1 MFKISK
7 KELKDIFIA
16 FLVISLSFSLLYSNR
31 DTDAFLFVLPIVMIG
46 VGLGFILHE
55 LAHKFAA
62 LNYGYWA
69 EFELWMPGL
78 FIALISSFFGFIFAA
93 PGAVVIY
100 GNSMSK
106 KVNGIISIVGPI
118 TNIVIALIFLLG
130 LRHFGIF
137 TSLSNDMLVYLA
149 NIFYLGFSVNAFL
162 ALFNLLPI
170 AVFDGKKVFDWNP
183 IIWLAITAI
192 AGYLVYLSYSGGLS
206 SLLTL

>member
-1 MFKISK
+1 MFKITK
-7 KELKDIFIA
+7 KEFKDIFIA
-16 FLVISLSFSLLYSNR
+16 FVIISLGFSILYSNR
-31 DTDAFLFVLPIVMIG
+31 DTNAFLFILPIVMIG

-62 LNYGYWA
+62 LHYGYWA
-69 EFELWMPGL
+69 EFQIWMPGL
-78 FIALISSFFGFIFAA
+78 FISLISSFFGFIFAA

-118 TNIVIALIFLLG
+118 TNILIAVIFLLA
-130 LRHFGIF
+130 LLNFGIF
-137 TSLSNDMLVYLA
+137 ASLNQVTLAYLA

-183 IIWLAITAI
+183 IIWVVMIGI
-192 AGYLVYLSYSGGLS
+192 SGYLVYLSYFGLN
-206 SLLTL
+206 SLIS

>member
-1 MFKISK
+1 MFKITK
-7 KELKDIFIA
+7 KEFKDIFIA
-16 FLVISLSFSLLYSNR
+16 FVIISLGFSILYSNR
-31 DTDAFLFVLPIVMIG
+31 DTNAFLFILPIVMIG

-62 LNYGYWA
+62 LHYGYWA
-69 EFELWMPGL
+69 EFQIWIPGL
-78 FIALISSFFGFIFAA
+78 FISLISSFFGFIFAA

-118 TNIVIALIFLLG
+118 TNILIAVIFLLA
-130 LRHFGIF
+130 LLNFGIF
-137 TSLSNDMLVYLA
+137 ASLNQITLVYLS

-183 IIWLAITAI
+183 IIWVVMIGI
-192 AGYLVYLSYSGGLS
+192 SGYLVYLSYFGLN
-206 SLLTL
+206 SLIS

>member
-1 MFKISK
+1 MFKITK
-7 KELKDIFIA
+7 KEFKDIFIA
-16 FLVISLSFSLLYSNR
+16 FVIISLGFSILYSNR
-31 DTDAFLFVLPIVMIG
+31 DTNAFLFILPIVMIG

-62 LNYGYWA
+62 LHYGYWA
-69 EFELWMPGL
+69 EFQIWMPGF
-78 FIALISSFFGFIFAA
+78 FISLISSFFGFIFAA

-118 TNIVIALIFLLG
+118 TNILIAVIFLLA
-130 LRHFGIF
+130 LLNFGIF
-137 TSLSNDMLVYLA
+137 ASLNQVTLVYLA

-183 IIWLAITAI
+183 IIWVVMIGI
-192 AGYLVYLSYSGGLS
+192 SGYLVYLSYFGLN
-206 SLLTL
+206 SLIS

>member
-1 MFKISK
+1 MFKITK
-7 KELKDIFIA
+7 KEFKDIFIA
-16 FLVISLSFSLLYSNR
+16 FVIISLGFSILYSNR
-31 DTDAFLFVLPIVMIG
+31 DTNAFLFILPIVMIG

-62 LNYGYWA
+62 LHYGYWA
-69 EFELWMPGL
+69 EFQIWMPGL
-78 FIALISSFFGFIFAA
+78 FISLISSFFGFIFAA

-118 TNIVIALIFLLG
+118 TNILIAVIFLLA
-130 LRHFGIF
+130 LLNFGIF
-137 TSLSNDMLVYLA
+137 ASLNQVTLVYLA

-183 IIWLAITAI
+183 IIWVVMIGI
-192 AGYLVYLSYSGGLS
+192 SGYLVYLSYFGLN
-206 SLLTL
+206 SLIS

>member
-1 MFKISK
+1 
-7 KELKDIFIA
+7 
-16 FLVISLSFSLLYSNR
+16 
-31 DTDAFLFVLPIVMIG
+31 MIG

-62 LNYGYWA
+62 LHYGYWA
-69 EFELWMPGL
+69 EFQIWMPGL
-78 FIALISSFFGFIFAA
+78 FISLISSFFGFIFAA

-118 TNIVIALIFLLG
+118 TNILIAVIFLLA
-130 LRHFGIF
+130 LLNFGIF
-137 TSLSNDMLVYLA
+137 ASLNQVTLVYLA

-183 IIWLAITAI
+183 IIWVVMIGI
-192 AGYLVYLSYSGGLS
+192 SGYLVYLSYFGLN
-206 SLLTL
+206 SLIS

>member
-1 MFKISK
+1 MFKITK
-7 KELKDIFIA
+7 KEFKDIFIA
-16 FLVISLSFSLLYSNR
+16 FVIISLGFSILYSNR
-31 DTDAFLFVLPIVMIG
+31 DTNAFLFILPIVMIG

-62 LNYGYWA
+62 LHYGYWA
-69 EFELWMPGL
+69 EFQIWIPGL
-78 FIALISSFFGFIFAA
+78 FISLISSFFGFIFAA

-118 TNIVIALIFLLG
+118 TNILIAVIFLLA
-130 LRHFGIF
+130 LLNFGIF
-137 TSLSNDMLVYLA
+137 ASLNQVTLAYLA

-183 IIWLAITAI
+183 IIWVVMIGI
-192 AGYLVYLSYSGGLS
+192 SGYLVYLSYFGLN
-206 SLLTL
+206 SLIS

>member
-1 MFKISK
+1 MFKITK
-7 KELKDIFIA
+7 KEFKDIFIA
-16 FLVISLSFSLLYSNR
+16 FVIISLGFSILYSNR
-31 DTDAFLFVLPIVMIG
+31 DTNAFLFILPIVMIG

-62 LNYGYWA
+62 LHYGYWA
-69 EFELWMPGL
+69 EFQIWMPGL
-78 FIALISSFFGFIFAA
+78 FISLISSFFGFIFAA

-118 TNIVIALIFLLG
+118 TNILIAVIFLLA
-130 LRHFGIF
+130 LLNFGIF
-137 TSLSNDMLVYLA
+137 ASLNQITLVYLA

-183 IIWLAITAI
+183 IIWVVMIGI
-192 AGYLVYLSYSGGLS
+192 SGYLVYLSYFGLN
-206 SLLTL
+206 SLIS

>member
-7 KELKDIFIA
+7 KEVKDILIA
-16 FLVISLSFSLLYSNR
+16 FVVISLSFTILYSNR
-31 DTDAFLFVLPIVMIG
+31 NTDAFLLFLPMVMIG

-62 LNYGYWA
+62 LHYGYWA

-118 TNIVIALIFLLG
+118 TNIIIAVIFLLG
-130 LRHFGIF
+130 LLNFGIF
-137 TSLSNDMLVYLA
+137 TSLSNEILFYLA
-149 NIFYLGFSVNAFL
+149 NIFYLGFAVNAFL

-183 IIWLAITAI
+183 IIWIVITGI
-192 AGYLVYLSYSGGLS
+192 AGYLVYLSYTGGVTH
-206 SLLTL
+206 LLTL

>member
-1 MFKISK
+1 MFKITK
-7 KELKDIFIA
+7 KEFKDIFIA
-16 FLVISLSFSLLYSNR
+16 FVIISLGFSILYSNR
-31 DTDAFLFVLPIVMIG
+31 DTNAFLFILPIVMIG

-62 LNYGYWA
+62 LHYGYWA
-69 EFELWMPGL
+69 EFQIWIPGL
-78 FIALISSFFGFIFAA
+78 FISLISSFFGFIFAA

-118 TNIVIALIFLLG
+118 TNILIAVIFLLA
-130 LRHFGIF
+130 LLNFGIF
-137 TSLSNDMLVYLA
+137 ASLNQITLVYLA

-183 IIWLAITAI
+183 IIWVVMIGI
-192 AGYLVYLSYSGGLS
+192 SGYLVYLSYFGLN
-206 SLLTL
+206 SLIS

>member
-1 MFKISK
+1 MFKITK
-7 KELKDIFIA
+7 KEFKDIFIA
-16 FLVISLSFSLLYSNR
+16 FVIISLGFSILYSNR
-31 DTDAFLFVLPIVMIG
+31 DTNAFLFILPIVMIG

-62 LNYGYWA
+62 LHYGYWA
-69 EFELWMPGL
+69 EFQIWMPGL
-78 FIALISSFFGFIFAA
+78 FISLISSFFGFIFAA

-118 TNIVIALIFLLG
+118 TNILIAVIFLLS
-130 LRHFGIF
+130 LLIF
-137 TSLSNDMLVYLA
+137 VIFASLNQVTLVYLA

-183 IIWLAITAI
+183 IIWVVMIGI
-192 AGYLVYLSYSGGLS
+192 SGYLVYLSYFGLN
-206 SLLTL
+206 SLIS

>member
-1 MFKISK
+1 MFKITK
-7 KELKDIFIA
+7 KEFKDIFIA
-16 FLVISLSFSLLYSNR
+16 FVIISLGFSILYSNR
-31 DTDAFLFVLPIVMIG
+31 DTNAFLFILPIVMIG

-55 LAHKFAA
+55 LAHKFTA
-62 LNYGYWA
+62 LHYGYWA
-69 EFELWMPGL
+69 EFQIWMPGL
-78 FIALISSFFGFIFAA
+78 FISLISSFFGFIFAA

-118 TNIVIALIFLLG
+118 TNILIAVIFLLA
-130 LRHFGIF
+130 LLNFGIF
-137 TSLSNDMLVYLA
+137 ASLNQVTLVYLA

-183 IIWLAITAI
+183 IIWVVMIGI
-192 AGYLVYLSYSGGLS
+192 SGYLVYLSYFGLN
-206 SLLTL
+206 SLIS

>member
-1 MFKISK
+1 MFKITK
-7 KELKDIFIA
+7 KEFKDIFIA
-16 FLVISLSFSLLYSNR
+16 FVIISLGFSILYSNR
-31 DTDAFLFVLPIVMIG
+31 DTNAFLFILPIVMIG

-62 LNYGYWA
+62 LHYGYWA
-69 EFELWMPGL
+69 EFQIWIPGL
-78 FIALISSFFGFIFAA
+78 FISLISSFFGFIFAA

-118 TNIVIALIFLLG
+118 TNILIAVIFLLA
-130 LRHFGIF
+130 LLNFGIF
-137 TSLSNDMLVYLA
+137 ASLNQVTLVYLA

-183 IIWLAITAI
+183 IIWVVMIGI
-192 AGYLVYLSYSGGLS
+192 SGYLVYLSYFGLN
-206 SLLTL
+206 SLIS